1 MSGEKNIAARCRERW
16 DRFLVNNPTP
26 GARVKKIIKKS
37 AHVVTLP
44 LQYLMVVLLR
54 TAYKYMDKSV
64 EHWTWERFKRVEKKL
79 SDNSRT
85 NRYLTELL
93 AKANRIPYH
102 DGEKIRLV
110 YLFQIP
116 SCWPSFQSVW
126 EILKDDERFDV
137 RFLLYD
143 REQREKNQMKGAR
156 EFLIASG
163 IPFEAAEE
171 FDFEEFEPHIMIYQT
186 PWDDSHR
193 PDFLKSDAMS
203 SLGIRIAYVPYGIEY
218 SQDVWSDYIFSNN
231 KFLAT
236 PWRVYTL
243 SPQMKTAH
251 RLKSAQG
258 AAPVRVT
265 GYPKFDI
272 IYNALHSKGDL
283 LPPALRQQ
291 AAGRK
296 IVFWQMHFP
305 AKDGTPDVPET
316 SIYDYIQFAKYL
328 PELQDRFFV
337 LARPHPKFEEQYAKF
352 GMREQAREFFQLLA
366 ECPNVYMY
374 DEPKYMPALISADC
388 IIGDRSAL
396 MVESCVLDKPTLYMT
411 NLWYKERMLDA
422 VAPIF
427 DSYYQGS
434 EFYDMKLFLDFVVE
448 KGFDYKRET
457 RRQAAAQCV
466 PFFDGQCGRRIVED
480 LVKGLLSEEV
490 K

>member
-1 MSGEKNIAARCRERW
+1 MTG
-16 DRFLVNNPTP
+16 D
-26 GARVKKIIKKS
+26 
-37 AHVVTLP
+37 
-44 LQYLMVVLLR
+44 
-54 TAYKYMDKSV
+54 
-64 EHWTWERFKRVEKKL
+64 
-79 SDNSRT
+79 
-85 NRYLTELL
+85 
-93 AKANRIPYH
+93 
-102 DGEKIRLV
+102 
-110 YLFQIP
+110 
-116 SCWPSFQSVW
+116 
-126 EILKDDERFDV
+126 FDV

-156 EFLIASG
+156 EFLVASG
-163 IPFEAAEE
+163 IPFEVAEE

-218 SQDVWSDYIFSNN
+218 SQDVWCDYIFSNN

-258 AAPVRVT
+258 AAPVRIT

-272 IYNALHSKGDL
+272 IYHALHSEDDL

-305 AKDGTPDVPET
+305 AKDGTPDIPET

-352 GMREQAREFFQLLA
+352 GMGEQAREFFQLLA
-366 ECPNVYMY
+366 DCPNVYMY
-374 DEPKYMPALISADC
+374 DEPNYMPALISADC

-434 EFYDMKLFLDFVVE
+434 EF
-448 KGFDYKRET
+448 
-457 RRQAAAQCV
+457 
-466 PFFDGQCGRRIVED
+466 
-480 LVKGLLSEEV
+480 
-490 K
+490 